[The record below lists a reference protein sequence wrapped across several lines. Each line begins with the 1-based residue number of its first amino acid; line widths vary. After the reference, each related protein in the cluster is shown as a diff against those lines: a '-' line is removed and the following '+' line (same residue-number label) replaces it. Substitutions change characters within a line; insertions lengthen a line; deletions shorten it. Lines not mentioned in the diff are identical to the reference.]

1 LLSKDVLIDN
11 YERVIS
17 YVQNPFKHEL
27 VLNSLPMSEFG
38 KIHFYEVKRIF
49 IALYI
54 FGIIFTI
61 IMIWKIVM
69 NKRNDLW
76 KKLIESFNR
85 CVNIITVIF
94 LSISIMMMIN
104 FSKAFY
110 FFHKIFFRNDYWIF
124 DPKKDP
130 IINALPEELFMIEA
144 ILIIILLLIFTVV
157 IKVLYFKNKNI
168 E

>member
-1 LLSKDVLIDN
+1 
-11 YERVIS
+11 
-17 YVQNPFKHEL
+17 
-27 VLNSLPMSEFG
+27 
-38 KIHFYEVKRIF
+38 
-49 IALYI
+49 
-54 FGIIFTI
+54 
-61 IMIWKIVM
+61 M